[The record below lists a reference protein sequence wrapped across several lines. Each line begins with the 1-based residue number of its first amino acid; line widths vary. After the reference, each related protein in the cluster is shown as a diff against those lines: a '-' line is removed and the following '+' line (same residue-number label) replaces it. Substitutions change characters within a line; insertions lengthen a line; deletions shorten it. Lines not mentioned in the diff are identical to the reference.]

1 MLDQWET
8 IRLRCVRD
16 GEPIKVVA
24 RDLGLSKNTVRKYVR
39 SLQAPQHSGIDRSC
53 RLAAYRYHID
63 NWLHRSPRITA
74 VRIGVLLR
82 SHVNEDL
89 QISERSLREYVAG
102 RRREIV
108 ARAAFVRSL
117 YGPADEMQFDFTP
130 VKVMLS
136 GVLTILQLFVA
147 RLSYSGKI
155 FARVS
160 LRADQPAIFAGLL
173 GAVVHFG
180 GVPKFGVFDNAK
192 IAVTKVLHGRD
203 REENKVFREFCGSLA
218 LAIEFAAPAKGNEKG
233 GVEGSCGFV
242 EDNFFRP
249 IPECDCLESLNAALL
264 QFCVQDE
271 ARRSSAHQETIGER
285 FARERSKLRPL
296 PPVLP
301 APCVR
306 SIARANKFAEVI
318 FQTNRYSIP
327 SRWAQHDA
335 IVEVF
340 DERLRIIVGD
350 QCVAE
355 HRRCPGRNQTMLD
368 VRHALDLLAFKHRSV
383 EHAEIIAHGRL
394 PAPFLTLRDR
404 LYAEDRAYAGRR
416 FVTVLSLLELY
427 PVETV
432 GECVAQALACGT
444 IDPAAIALLARQ
456 RTAPIPPAATVL
468 ALRSPEGSRRPQ
480 TDLTRYSL
488 EMLAERSGS

>member
-1 MLDQWET
+1 
-8 IRLRCVRD
+8 
-16 GEPIKVVA
+16 
-24 RDLGLSKNTVRKYVR
+24 
-39 SLQAPQHSGIDRSC
+39 
-53 RLAAYRYHID
+53 
-63 NWLHRSPRITA
+63 
-74 VRIGVLLR
+74 
-82 SHVNEDL
+82 
-89 QISERSLREYVAG
+89 VAG
-102 RRREIV
+102 RRRETV

-130 VKVMLS
+130 VKVLLS
-136 GVLTILQLFVA
+136 GVLTVLQLFVA

-180 GVPKFGVFDNAK
+180 GVPRVGVFDNAK

-218 LAIEFAAPAKGNEKG
+218 LEIEFAAPAKGNEKG
-233 GVEGSCGFV
+233 GVEGACGFV

-249 IPECDCLESLNAALL
+249 IPECDCLETLNAALL
-264 QFCVQDE
+264 QFCVDDE
-271 ARRSSAHQETIGER
+271 ARRSAAHQETIGER
-285 FARERSKLRPL
+285 FAHERSQLRPL

-306 SIARANKFAEVI
+306 RIARANKFAEVI
-318 FQTNRYSIP
+318 FQTNRYSVP

-340 DERLRIIVGD
+340 DEQLRIIVGD

-432 GECVAQALACGT
+432 GECIAQALACGT

-456 RTAPIPPAATVL
+456 RTTPIPPAATVL
-468 ALRSPEGSRRPQ
+468 ALRSPEGLRRPQ

-488 EMLAERSGS
+488 DMLAERSGS